1 MISFGCSSSD
11 NLLLESM
18 PYCLLE
24 FEYILLTF
32 LCVWDDL
39 IESEGIDG
47 NLWALHT
54 EVLPLENLTLRSR
67 KLILASLN

>member
-1 MISFGCSSSD
+1 MLWITGTMISFDCSSSY
-11 NLLLESM
+11 NFLLESM
-18 PYCLLE
+18 PYRLLE
-24 FEYILLTF
+24 FDYMLLTF

-54 EVLPLENLTLRSR
+54 RRYEPMKV
-67 KLILASLN
+67 